1 MTFEEGPY
9 VQVACFCEMVIKDD
23 TNALS
28 LIRIVDRI
36 THVERGSNPPE
47 DMPPVLYQ
55 LKLVLGFKSGMA
67 RGRNSIRIIPRKPDG
82 SSGDTLNLTI
92 HFEGEERG
100 AFSIV
105 DFRYTFTE
113 EGLYW
118 FYTYIGEEF
127 VTAIPIR
134 LIYIRQVVGTSS

>member
-1 MTFEEGPY
+1 MAFEEGPY

-113 EGLYW
+113 
-118 FYTYIGEEF
+118 
-127 VTAIPIR
+127 
-134 LIYIRQVVGTSS
+134 